1 MFLPLF
7 NVQCPQNNGIALPPH
22 LPLVATPLHTP
33 LHPGHLFWVG
43 CCVSNHQLAS
53 VKGHDVFYIIY
64 FLSINSPHHPRA
76 PPPMRLCSNI
86 PSTTSAD
93 YWVDCWLSSS
103 IGSHLRPRPR
113 LPLYFLMSLGLAPQ
127 TRQPTAAPPNPT
139 TCTLPKPIGS
149 GGTMTWWCRWP
160 IHGGRGLKPVEGRA
174 AWLMLVV
181 VSCCEDKKTLL
192 EHLIVL

>member
-1 MFLPLF
+1 MSNAPKTMELRFPCASRSL
-7 NVQCPQNNGIALPPH
+7 H
-22 LPLVATPLHTP
+22 LPSILPSVAAASFWLVVALIIINRRP
-33 LHPGHLFWVG
+33 FKAAVYFI
-43 CCVSNHQLAS
+43 
-53 VKGHDVFYIIY
+53 FYI
-64 FLSINSPHHPRA
+64 FCRSICRPKQWDNVPPRA
-76 PPPMRLCSNI
+76 PPPTCLHSNI
-86 PSTTSAD
+86 PPTASVN

-103 IGSHLRPRPR
+103 IGGHLRPRPR